1 MLNRNNL
8 EEFFYQQLIDWQ
20 LAKVNFEMLSKVETR
35 IVQVD
40 DLEVY
45 LQFNPNRI
53 VSSSA
58 KIDTKS
64 LAERPCFL
72 CQKNLPP
79 EQRGVVL
86 NKNFTLLV
94 NPFPILRKHFTIVN
108 NAHIPQRIERYFC
121 ELLEMTRQLESEYT
135 FFYNGPKC
143 GASAPD
149 HLHFQAG
156 STEQFPV
163 WDWLER
169 MTLRELFTDDGCSI
183 YSFESHVNGLLVRG
197 KGGDAV
203 IKALEGVM
211 KAFATLQRDEEPMIN
226 LLSTFNDE
234 WRVIIFPRQKHRPY
248 QYFEE
253 GDKQLLL
260 SPASV
265 DFGGLLAV
273 ARAEDFERI
282 DGQLLKDIFSQLR
295 LNGALFKQLEQK
307 ISQL

>member
-121 ELLEMTRQLESEYT
+121 ELLEMTRQLGSEYT

-149 HLHFQAG
+149 HMHFQAG
-156 STEQFPV
+156 NTEQFPV

-169 MTLRELFTDDGCSI
+169 MTLRELFTDDGCGI

-197 KGGDAV
+197 EGEGAM